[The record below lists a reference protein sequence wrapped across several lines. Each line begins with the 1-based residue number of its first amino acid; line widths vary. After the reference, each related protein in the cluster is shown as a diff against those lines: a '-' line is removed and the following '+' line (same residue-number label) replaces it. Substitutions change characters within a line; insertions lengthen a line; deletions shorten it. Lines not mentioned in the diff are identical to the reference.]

1 VAKGLIVQF
10 EDIVSKWASMKSLK
24 LNPGISHDELN
35 SFSHEFSLSFPK
47 DFCEYLAFCNGFL
60 RVESD
65 SFENL
70 DDNAFD
76 FLPFEAN
83 RLVAG
88 RWFVFCEW
96 PYSLIKYAILL
107 DDSKRAGLVAI
118 FRELDEAFVL
128 CDSFSKFLDLYFF
141 DDPALYK
148 ISGEEVS
155 LV

>member
-1 VAKGLIVQF
+1 MQLAN
-10 EDIVSKWASMKSLK
+10 IVSKWASMKSLK
-24 LNPGISHDELN
+24 LNPGISREKLN
-35 SFSHEFSLSFPK
+35 SLSHEFSLSFPK
-47 DFCEYLAFCNGFL
+47 DFCEYLALHNGFS
-60 RVESD
+60 RIESD

-70 DDNAFD
+70 DDNGFD

-83 RLVAG
+83 RLVGG

-118 FRELDEAFVL
+118 CREFDEAFVL
-128 CDSFSKFLDLYFF
+128 CDSFSKFLDLYFV
-141 DDPALYK
+141 DDAVLYK